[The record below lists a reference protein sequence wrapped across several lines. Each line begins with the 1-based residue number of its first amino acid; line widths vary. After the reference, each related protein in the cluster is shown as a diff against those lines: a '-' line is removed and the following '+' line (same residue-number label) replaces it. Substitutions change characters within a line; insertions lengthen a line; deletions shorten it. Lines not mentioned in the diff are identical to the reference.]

1 MAAGPPVE
9 APIATQRSSPGGAR
23 RAAGRPAGGSGARR
37 TARALAT
44 VRTVSG
50 RLSASCC
57 QLGVSSGL
65 GRTSRAPRRIAS
77 KAVCIWLRL
86 AREERT
92 TIGVGRTAMIC
103 SVA

>member
-1 MAAGPPVE
+1 MA
-9 APIATQRSSPGGAR
+9 TGGAAR
-23 RAAGRPAGGSGARR
+23 GVRGREASGW
-37 TARALAT
+37 ARASAT
-44 VRTVSG
+44 ARTVSG

-92 TIGVGRTAMIC
+92 TMGVGRTAMIR
-103 SVA
+103 SIAA